1 MAPRGAFMRLNE
13 DPTTRV
19 RRIYDRLAPRYDR
32 VIAVA
37 ERLLFDGGRQ
47 WASAAASG
55 RCLEVAIGTGR
66 NLQYCTDSMQLV
78 GLDVS
83 PGMLEY
89 ARVRADV
96 LGRSVELQVGDAQ
109 RLPYSDA
116 SFDTVVATLSLCS
129 IPDDHRA
136 VREMARVLVP
146 GGRLVLLDHVASP
159 VRPVRALQRILNP
172 VMVALEGDHLLREPD
187 LAVRAAGL
195 AIEEFERSKWGI
207 VAQLVARKPH

>member
-1 MAPRGAFMRLNE
+1 M
-13 DPTTRV
+13 RV
-19 RRIYDRLAPRYDR
+19 RGIYDRMAPRYDR
-32 VIAVA
+32 IIAVA
-37 ERLLFDGGRQ
+37 ERLLFEGGRQ

-55 RCLEVAIGTGR
+55 HCLEVAIGTGR
-66 NLQYCTDSMQLV
+66 NLQYYTDSVHLV

-83 PGMLEY
+83 PRMLEL
-89 ARVRADV
+89 ARVRADEV
-96 LGRSVELQVGDAQ
+96 GRSVELQVGDAQ
-109 RLPYSDA
+109 HLPYSDA

-159 VRPVRALQRILNP
+159 VRPVRVLQRMLNP
-172 VMVALEGDHLLREPD
+172 LMVALEGDHLLREPD

-195 AIEEFERSKWGI
+195 TIEEFERSKWGI
-207 VAQLVARKPH
+207 VARLVARKPHCPDHTA

>member
-1 MAPRGAFMRLNE
+1 MGPRGLYMRWKE

-19 RRIYDRLAPRYDR
+19 RRIYDRMAPRYDR

-37 ERLLFDGGRQ
+37 ERLLFEGGRQ
-47 WASAAASG
+47 WISAAASG

-66 NLQYCTDSMQLV
+66 NLQYYTESVQLV

-83 PGMLEY
+83 PKMLQL
-89 ARVRADV
+89 ARARADKV
-96 LGRSVELQVGDAQ
+96 GRSVELHVGDAQ

-136 VREMARVLVP
+136 VREMARVLLP

-159 VRPVRALQRILNP
+159 VRPVRVLQRILNP
-172 VMVALEGDHLLREPD
+172 LMVALEGDHLLREPHV
-187 LAVRAAGL
+187 AVREAGL
-195 AIEEFERSKWGI
+195 AIEAFQRSKWGI
-207 VAQLVARKPH
+207 VARLSARKPH